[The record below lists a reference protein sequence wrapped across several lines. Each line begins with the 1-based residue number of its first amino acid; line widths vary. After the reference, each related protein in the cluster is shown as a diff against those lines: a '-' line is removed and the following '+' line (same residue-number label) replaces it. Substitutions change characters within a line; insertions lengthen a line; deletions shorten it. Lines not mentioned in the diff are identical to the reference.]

1 MVRRK
6 GLIHTWL
13 FIGLMLTLFA
23 SGLYAE
29 DREYNL
35 DDLIEIGLE
44 QATSYQIELLQK
56 KNIHSN
62 LISTYYS
69 FLPSMMVSAGQNYSS
84 VDTRSAGF
92 SLYKGVSLNE
102 PTYFNWRSAK
112 YDQQIA
118 ELNFSNFRKKTV
130 FEVFSYYIEVLE
142 AEKRKEIQE
151 KNLEIQV
158 KISKQVE
165 TLFEL
170 QKKSAIDVKQSQIAL
185 INAQIAKESA
195 DNSVRQMREKL
206 FHYLNI
212 VDEGYRLKDP
222 EVMVNDDDYEFEYSS
237 DVLKDELNLKKSSL
251 SLFQTK
257 LDFLPRLSASYSYNY
272 SYSSRSPSFD
282 LFDFDK
288 YEDSYTIGLSLSY
301 SLLNPLEHRETYLR
315 SKRSHRI
322 QNMQHDKLRE
332 SNELQFSQKKR
343 DWETEKQIYELAQK
357 KFELAE
363 ESLEM
368 AEEQFGLGLLSL
380 LELDQARQ
388 NFMESEIDLT
398 SRYYQLLIKQE
409 ELNLFL
415 SRKILGRWE

>member
-1 MVRRK
+1 
-6 GLIHTWL
+6 
-13 FIGLMLTLFA
+13 MLTLFA

-56 KNIHSN
+56 KNVHSN

-142 AEKRKEIQE
+142 AEKRKEIQG

-222 EVMVNDDDYEFEYSS
+222 EVMVNDDDYEFEY
-237 DVLKDELNLKKSSL
+237 
-251 SLFQTK
+251 
-257 LDFLPRLSASYSYNY
+257 
-272 SYSSRSPSFD
+272 
-282 LFDFDK
+282 
-288 YEDSYTIGLSLSY
+288 
-301 SLLNPLEHRETYLR
+301 
-315 SKRSHRI
+315 
-322 QNMQHDKLRE
+322 
-332 SNELQFSQKKR
+332 
-343 DWETEKQIYELAQK
+343 
-357 KFELAE
+357 
-363 ESLEM
+363 
-368 AEEQFGLGLLSL
+368 
-380 LELDQARQ
+380 
-388 NFMESEIDLT
+388 
-398 SRYYQLLIKQE
+398 
-409 ELNLFL
+409 
-415 SRKILGRWE
+415 

>member
-1 MVRRK
+1 VVRRK

-56 KNIHSN
+56 KNVHSN

-142 AEKRKEIQE
+142 AEKRKEIQG

-322 QNMQHDKLRE
+322 QSMQHDKLKE

-398 SRYYQLLIKQE
+398 SRYYQLLVKQE

-415 SRKILGRWE
+415 SRKMLGRWE

>member
-1 MVRRK
+1 
-6 GLIHTWL
+6 
-13 FIGLMLTLFA
+13 MLTLFA

>member
-56 KNIHSN
+56 KNVHSN

-142 AEKRKEIQE
+142 AEKRKEIQG

-322 QNMQHDKLRE
+322 QSMQHDKLKE

-398 SRYYQLLIKQE
+398 SRYYQLLVKQE

-415 SRKILGRWE
+415 SRKMLGRWE

>member
-1 MVRRK
+1 
-6 GLIHTWL
+6 
-13 FIGLMLTLFA
+13 
-23 SGLYAE
+23 
-29 DREYNL
+29 
-35 DDLIEIGLE
+35 
-44 QATSYQIELLQK
+44 
-56 KNIHSN
+56 
-62 LISTYYS
+62 
-69 FLPSMMVSAGQNYSS
+69 
-84 VDTRSAGF
+84 
-92 SLYKGVSLNE
+92 
-102 PTYFNWRSAK
+102 
-112 YDQQIA
+112 
-118 ELNFSNFRKKTV
+118 
-130 FEVFSYYIEVLE
+130 
-142 AEKRKEIQE
+142 
-151 KNLEIQV
+151 
-158 KISKQVE
+158 
-165 TLFEL
+165 
-170 QKKSAIDVKQSQIAL
+170 
-185 INAQIAKESA
+185 
-195 DNSVRQMREKL
+195 MREKL

-322 QNMQHDKLRE
+322 QSMQHDKLKE

-398 SRYYQLLIKQE
+398 SRYYQLLVKQE

-415 SRKILGRWE
+415 SRKMLGRWE